1 MHYIFDEKTST
12 PLCEIMGGHRS
23 DKGSKNIECSW
34 HNYTTLYYS
43 IFKDLREKQLRV
55 FELGLGTNN
64 INIPSNM
71 GADGRPGASLYGW
84 ADFFPNSRIYGADI
98 DRDILFHTDKIKT
111 YYCDQTNPVIIKE
124 LWDEP
129 ELQEGFDIIIE
140 DGLHTFNANVC
151 FFENSIHKLKPKGYY
166 IIEDIL
172 GSQEYLFESKIKEWE
187 DRYKDC
193 LFTLVKIPSACNRID
208 NAVLVVARTVL

>member
-1 MHYIFDEKTST
+1 
-12 PLCEIMGGHRS
+12 MGGHRS

-34 HNYTTLYYS
+34 HNYTTFYYS

-71 GADGRPGASLYGW
+71 GTDGRPGASLYGW

-98 DRDILFHTDKIKT
+98 DKDILFRTDRIT
-111 YYCDQTNPVIIKE
+111 TFYCDQTNPKIIKGM
-124 LWDEP
+124 WDDP
-129 ELQEGFDIIIE
+129 ELQEDFDIIIE

-151 FFENSIHKLKPKGYY
+151 FFENSIHKLRSGGYY

-172 GSQEYLFESKIKEWE
+172 GTQEHLFESKIKEWE

-193 LFTLVKIPSACNRID
+193 LFTFVKIPSSCNNID
-208 NAVLVVARTVL
+208 NALLVVAKGT